1 MGSLWGTWFPSF
13 SLFEDAGGICRI
25 LGALSTWNGLSWSS
39 GRDGRCPLVPTRCV
53 TSELEGLMTWS
64 QLCWP

>member
-13 SLFEDAGGICRI
+13 SLFEDAGGICCI
-25 LGALSTWNGLSWSS
+25 LGALSTWNGLSWL
-39 GRDGRCPLVPTRCV
+39 PLGAWLPLPSPARCV
-53 TSELEGLMTWS
+53 TSGLEGLMTWS